1 VLPGAGHFLTA
12 LILLGGLAFNIGNIA
27 GAGLGFQ
34 VLFGWNVQTGAI
46 VSCIIAAIIFLV
58 KEAGKAMDAFAKT
71 LGFVMIGL
79 TLYVA
84 FQADPPLAEA
94 AVKTFFPDRVD
105 ELIILTI
112 VGGTVGGYISF
123 AGAHR
128 LLEAGISGKENL
140 QQVSKSSVSA
150 ILIATLM
157 RTILFI
163 AALGIVWK
171 GILLGNENPAAV
183 VFESAA
189 GRLGYKIF
197 GLVLW
202 SAAIT
207 SVVGSAFTS
216 VSFAKS
222 IHPSVEKY
230 FRHLIIAFILF
241 STIVFLWVGQPVK
254 LLVAAG
260 AVNGLVLPFALAI
273 ILSATFKKGLLKDY
287 HHPKW
292 LSAIGWI
299 VVVVMAYMA
308 VKGLATWL
316 S

>member
-1 VLPGAGHFLTA
+1 
-12 LILLGGLAFNIGNIA
+12 
-27 GAGLGFQ
+27 
-34 VLFGWNVQTGAI
+34 
-46 VSCIIAAIIFLV
+46 
-58 KEAGKAMDAFAKT
+58 MDVFAKT

-84 FQADPPLAEA
+84 FQADPPLTEA
-94 AVKTFFPDRVD
+94 AVKTFFPDHID
-105 ELIILTI
+105 ELVILTI

-128 LLEAGISGKENL
+128 LLEAGISGIENL
-140 QQVSKSSVSA
+140 KQVSKSSVSA

-157 RTILFI
+157 RTVLFI

-171 GILLGNENPAAV
+171 GISLGNKNPAAV

-189 GRLGYKIF
+189 GKIGYKIF

-216 VSFAKS
+216 VSFVKS
-222 IHPSVEKY
+222 INLSVEKY
-230 FRHLIIAFILF
+230 FRHLIILFIVF
-241 STIVFLWVGQPVK
+241 STVVFLWVGEPVK
-254 LLVAAG
+254 LLIAAG

-273 ILSATFKKGLLKDY
+273 ILSSTFKKDLLKDY
-287 HHPKW
+287 SHPIW
-292 LSAIGWI
+292 LTILGWI
-299 VVVVMAYMA
+299 VVMVMAYMGVRGFA
-308 VKGLATWL
+308 LWF